1 MNGGLHFS
9 PYKRQSRQEKL
20 YQAKLESLELFV
32 RVIAHDLNGP
42 LTGMN
47 LTLQAMRQI
56 AKSTTLHKLIDS
68 VERDLTSATD
78 LLEELKSLN
87 RRETYRLRQLDLAAE
102 LRAIIVQMKSLTNLP
117 ISIDF
122 PETKDKLTI
131 AGDVSRL
138 RRVWQ
143 NIVYNVMD
151 ASETRKSPEQISLK
165 VIAKKTGRYAR
176 VQFFDNAGGIPA
188 AKLSRLFEP
197 FYTTKGGKNRGLG
210 LFIARKIVN
219 EHHGKIRVAS
229 KKPYTRVTVDLP
241 LAP

>member
-1 MNGGLHFS
+1 
-9 PYKRQSRQEKL
+9 
-20 YQAKLESLELFV
+20 
-32 RVIAHDLNGP
+32 
-42 LTGMN
+42 MN
-47 LTLQAMRQI
+47 LTLQAMRQL
-56 AKSTTLHKLIDS
+56 ARSTALHKLIDS

-87 RRETYRLRQLDLAAE
+87 RRETYRLRQLDLVGE
-102 LRAIIVQMKSLTNLP
+102 LKAIIVQMRSLTSLP

-122 PETKDKLTI
+122 PETKDKLTV

-143 NIVYNVMD
+143 NIIYNVMD
-151 ASETRKSPEQISLK
+151 AAENRKNPERALLT

-188 AKLSRLFEP
+188 AKLSRIFEP
-197 FYTTKGGKNRGLG
+197 FFTTKGGKNRGLG
-210 LFIARKIVN
+210 LFIARKIVS
-219 EHHGKIRVAS
+219 EHNGKIRIAS